1 LARYGKSADRFKKEE
16 IIMAETIILVG
27 IDGTK
32 ENRRAVD
39 YAVNWAKNSKAK
51 MILSYVIK
59 WSPYTFQTAEE
70 NEQRHER
77 REEEI
82 QIARE
87 RILDPML
94 ESLASEG
101 LEITGV
107 VRHGQ
112 VADSLIYIAKKHGA
126 TDIVVGRIGESG
138 LKTLI
143 FGSVVAKLI
152 QITHIPVTI
161 VP

>member
-1 LARYGKSADRFKKEE
+1 MS
-16 IIMAETIILVG
+16 ETILVG
-27 IDGTK
+27 IDGTE

-39 YAVNWAKNSKAK
+39 YAIKQAKPSKAK
-51 MILSYVIK
+51 LILAYVIK

-70 NEQRHER
+70 NEERHKR

-82 QIARE
+82 QIVQE
-87 RILDPML
+87 RVLNPML

-101 LEITGV
+101 IEIAGV

-112 VADSLIYIAKKHGA
+112 VADSLIYIAKKQGA
-126 TDIVVGRIGESG
+126 TKIVVGRIGDKSV
-138 LKTLI
+138 KTLI

-152 QITHIPVTI
+152 QLSHIPVII

>member
-1 LARYGKSADRFKKEE
+1 MSE
-16 IIMAETIILVG
+16 IILVG
-27 IDGTK
+27 IDGT
-32 ENRRAVD
+32 EDNRRAVD
-39 YAVNWAKNSKAK
+39 YAVNWAKKSKAK
-51 MILSYVIK
+51 LILAYVIK

-70 NEQRHER
+70 NEKRHKR

-82 QIARE
+82 QTVHQRLLE
-87 RILDPML
+87 PML
-94 ESLASEG
+94 ESLESEG
-101 LEITGV
+101 LEISGV

-138 LKTLI
+138 VKTLI

-152 QITHIPVTI
+152 QLSHIPVTI

>member
-1 LARYGKSADRFKKEE
+1 MS
-16 IIMAETIILVG
+16 ETILVG
-27 IDGTK
+27 IDGTE

-39 YAVNWAKNSKAK
+39 YAVQEAKRSKAK
-51 MILSYVIK
+51 LILAYVIK

-70 NEQRHER
+70 NERRHKRKIEDIQFVHER
-77 REEEI
+77 V
-82 QIARE
+82 
-87 RILDPML
+87 LDPML

-101 LEITGV
+101 LEIEGV

-112 VADSLIYIAKKHGA
+112 VADSLIYIAKKHEV
-126 TDIVVGRIGESG
+126 TEIVVGRIGESG
-138 LKTLI
+138 VKTLI

-152 QITHIPVTI
+152 QLTHIPVTI

>member
-1 LARYGKSADRFKKEE
+1 MS
-16 IIMAETIILVG
+16 ETILVG
-27 IDGTK
+27 IDGTE

-39 YAVNWAKNSKAK
+39 YAVNWAKKSKAK
-51 MILSYVIK
+51 MILAYVIK
-59 WSPYTFQTAEE
+59 WSPYSFQTAEE
-70 NEQRHER
+70 NERRHKR
-77 REEEI
+77 KVEEI
-82 QIARE
+82 QFVHE
-87 RILDPML
+87 RVLDPML

-126 TDIVVGRIGESG
+126 TDIVVGRIGDKSV
-138 LKTLI
+138 KTLI

-152 QITHIPVTI
+152 QLTHIPVTI

>member
-1 LARYGKSADRFKKEE
+1 MTD
-16 IIMAETIILVG
+16 TILVG
-27 IDGTK
+27 IDGTE
-32 ENRRAVD
+32 ENHRAID
-39 YAVNWAKNSKAK
+39 YAVNWAKKSKAK
-51 MILSYVIK
+51 MILAYVIK

-70 NEQRHER
+70 NERRHKRKVEDIQFVQER
-77 REEEI
+77 V
-82 QIARE
+82 
-87 RILDPML
+87 LDPML

-112 VADSLIYIAKKHGA
+112 VADSLIYIAQKQGA
-126 TDIVVGRIGESG
+126 TKIVVGRIGDKSV
-138 LKTLI
+138 KTLI

-152 QITHIPVTI
+152 QLSPIPVII

>member
-1 LARYGKSADRFKKEE
+1 MS
-16 IIMAETIILVG
+16 ETIILVG

-39 YAVNWAKNSKAK
+39 YAVNWAKKSEAK
-51 MILSYVIK
+51 MILAYVIK

-70 NEQRHER
+70 NERRHKRKVEDIQFVQER
-77 REEEI
+77 V
-82 QIARE
+82 
-87 RILDPML
+87 LDPML

-101 LEITGV
+101 LEIEGV

-112 VADSLIYIAKKHGA
+112 VADSLLYIAKKHGA

-138 LKTLI
+138 LKTLV

-152 QITHIPVTI
+152 QLSHIPVTI

>member
-1 LARYGKSADRFKKEE
+1 MS
-16 IIMAETIILVG
+16 ETILVG

-32 ENRRAVD
+32 ESRRAVD
-39 YAVNWAKNSKAK
+39 YAIKEAKPSNAK
-51 MILSYVIK
+51 LILAYIIE

-70 NEQRHER
+70 NERRHKRKEEDIQFVQER
-77 REEEI
+77 V
-82 QIARE
+82 
-87 RILDPML
+87 LDPLL

-126 TDIVVGRIGESG
+126 TEIVVGRIGEKS

-152 QITHIPVTI
+152 QLSHIPVTI

>member
-1 LARYGKSADRFKKEE
+1 MS
-16 IIMAETIILVG
+16 ETILVG
-27 IDGTK
+27 IDGTE

-39 YAVNWAKNSKAK
+39 YAIKEAKRSKAK
-51 MILSYVIK
+51 LILAYVIK

-70 NEQRHER
+70 NERRHKRKVEDIQFVQER
-77 REEEI
+77 V
-82 QIARE
+82 
-87 RILDPML
+87 LDPML

-101 LEITGV
+101 LEIEGV

-138 LKTLI
+138 LKTLV

-152 QITHIPVTI
+152 QLTHIPVTI

>member
-1 LARYGKSADRFKKEE
+1 MS
-16 IIMAETIILVG
+16 ETILVG
-27 IDGTK
+27 IDGTE
-32 ENRRAVD
+32 ENRPAID
-39 YAVNWAKNSKAK
+39 YAVNWAQKSKAK
-51 MILSYVIK
+51 IILAYVIK

-70 NEQRHER
+70 NERRHKRKIEDIQFVHER
-77 REEEI
+77 V
-82 QIARE
+82 
-87 RILDPML
+87 LDPML

-112 VADSLIYIAKKHGA
+112 VADSLIYIAKKHEA
-126 TDIVVGRIGESG
+126 TKIVVGRIGESG
-138 LKTLI
+138 VKTLI

-152 QITHIPVTI
+152 QLTHIPVTI

>member
-1 LARYGKSADRFKKEE
+1 MS
-16 IIMAETIILVG
+16 ETILVG
-27 IDGTK
+27 IDGTE
-32 ENRRAVD
+32 ENRPAVD
-39 YAVNWAKNSKAK
+39 YAVNWAKKSKAK
-51 MILSYVIK
+51 LILAYVIK

-70 NEQRHER
+70 NERRHKRKVEDIQFVQER
-77 REEEI
+77 V
-82 QIARE
+82 
-87 RILDPML
+87 LDPML

-152 QITHIPVTI
+152 QLSHIPVTI

>member
-1 LARYGKSADRFKKEE
+1 MS
-16 IIMAETIILVG
+16 ETILVG
-27 IDGTK
+27 IDGTE

-39 YAVNWAKNSKAK
+39 YAIKEAKRSNAK
-51 MILSYVIK
+51 LILAYVIK

-70 NEQRHER
+70 NERRHKRKVEDIQFVQER
-77 REEEI
+77 V
-82 QIARE
+82 
-87 RILDPML
+87 LDPML

-101 LEITGV
+101 LEITGL

-112 VADSLIYIAKKHGA
+112 VADSLIYIAKKHDV
-126 TDIVVGRIGESG
+126 TKIVVGRIGESG
-138 LKTLI
+138 LKTLV

-152 QITHIPVTI
+152 QLTHIPVTI

>member
-1 LARYGKSADRFKKEE
+1 MSE
-16 IIMAETIILVG
+16 IILVG

-39 YAVNWAKNSKAK
+39 YAVKWAKRSKAK
-51 MILSYVIK
+51 LILAYVIK
-59 WSPYTFQTAEE
+59 WSPYSFQTAQE
-70 NEQRHER
+70 NEERHKR
-77 REEEI
+77 REEEL
-82 QIARE
+82 QLVHE
-87 RILDPML
+87 RVLDPML

-101 LEITGV
+101 LDITGL

-112 VADSLIYIAKKHGA
+112 VADSLIYLAKKHDA

-138 LKTLI
+138 LKTLV

-152 QITHIPVTI
+152 QLSHIPVTI

>member
-1 LARYGKSADRFKKEE
+1 MSQ
-16 IIMAETIILVG
+16 TILVG
-27 IDGTK
+27 VDGTK

-39 YAVNWAKNSKAK
+39 YAVNWAKKSKAK
-51 MILSYVIK
+51 LILAYVIK
-59 WSPYTFQTAEE
+59 WSPYSFQTSEE
-70 NEQRHER
+70 NEKRHKR

-82 QIARE
+82 QLVRE
-87 RILDPML
+87 RVLDPML
-94 ESLASEG
+94 ELLESEG
-101 LEITGV
+101 LKVTGV

-138 LKTLI
+138 VKTLI

-152 QITHIPVTI
+152 QICHIPVTI

>member
-1 LARYGKSADRFKKEE
+1 MSE
-16 IIMAETIILVG
+16 IILVG
-27 IDGTK
+27 IDGTE

-39 YAVNWAKNSKAK
+39 YAIKEARRSNAKL
-51 MILSYVIK
+51 ILAYVIK

-70 NEQRHER
+70 NERRHKRKEEDIQFVQER
-77 REEEI
+77 V
-82 QIARE
+82 
-87 RILDPML
+87 LDPML

-101 LEITGV
+101 LEITGI

-112 VADSLIYIAKKHGA
+112 VADSLIYLAKKHDA

-138 LKTLI
+138 LKTLV

-152 QITHIPVTI
+152 QLSHIPVTI

>member
-1 LARYGKSADRFKKEE
+1 MEDT
-16 IIMAETIILVG
+16 IMSETILVG
-27 IDGTK
+27 IDGTE

-39 YAVNWAKNSKAK
+39 YAVQEAKGSKSK
-51 MILSYVIK
+51 LILAYVIK

-70 NEQRHER
+70 NERRHKRKVEDIQFVQER
-77 REEEI
+77 V
-82 QIARE
+82 
-87 RILDPML
+87 LDPML

-101 LEITGV
+101 IDITGV

-112 VADSLIYIAKKHGA
+112 VADSLIYIAKKHA
-126 TDIVVGRIGESG
+126 VTEIVVGRIGERSV
-138 LKTLI
+138 KTLI

-152 QITHIPVTI
+152 QLSHIPVTI

>member
-1 LARYGKSADRFKKEE
+1 MS
-16 IIMAETIILVG
+16 ETILVG
-27 IDGTK
+27 IDGTE
-32 ENRRAVD
+32 ENRRAID
-39 YAVNWAKNSKAK
+39 YAVNWAKKSKAK
-51 MILSYVIK
+51 MILAYVIK

-70 NEQRHER
+70 NERRHKRKEEDIQFVQER
-77 REEEI
+77 V
-82 QIARE
+82 
-87 RILDPML
+87 LDPML

-112 VADSLIYIAKKHGA
+112 VADSLIYIAKKQGA
-126 TDIVVGRIGESG
+126 TEIVVGRIGEKSI
-138 LKTLI
+138 KTLM

-152 QITHIPVTI
+152 QLTPIPVTI

>member
-1 LARYGKSADRFKKEE
+1 MS
-16 IIMAETIILVG
+16 ETILVG
-27 IDGTK
+27 IDGTE

-39 YAVNWAKNSKAK
+39 YAVNWARKSKAK
-51 MILSYVIK
+51 LILAYVIK

-70 NEQRHER
+70 NEVRHKR
-77 REEEI
+77 KEEEI
-82 QIARE
+82 QIVQE
-87 RILDPML
+87 RVLNPML

-101 LEITGV
+101 LDITGL

-126 TDIVVGRIGESG
+126 TDIVVGRIGEKSV
-138 LKTLI
+138 KTLV

-152 QITHIPVTI
+152 QLTHIPVTI